1 MTIIILHFLLKS
13 FLFTF
18 LAMLLLC
25 KNIIPETKMGIH
37 LLYIPLLPRSAIFN
51 KSNFYFYWLQYTQY
65 LRTDL
70 ITKGLLGNLLPPT
83 FHGNETPGKLFCIL
97 FSSSLQTRL
106 LAPTWDL
113 RLVKF
118 PPHYSQLCALCPRSP
133 QTWKEMDV
141 WIEIRTQAIELQTLN
156 PALDGVSRVLF
167 KYYLNRKSAC
177 FGNIYFIRWYQGAEI
192 QSCVPGQVHINLITS
207 IQMSEPNGSILT

>member
-18 LAMLLLC
+18 LALLLC

-70 ITKGLLGNLLPPT
+70 ITKGLLGNLLPQ
-83 FHGNETPGKLFCIL
+83 LFMEMKHPANYFAFYSL
-97 FSSSLQTRL
+97 RDSRLDSSLQL
-106 LAPTWDL
+106 GILDSWN
-113 RLVKF
+113 F
-118 PPHYSQLCALCPRSP
+118 QLTTHNYVLCPRSP

-141 WIEIRTQAIELQTLN
+141 WIEILTQARELQTLN

-177 FGNIYFIRWYQGAEI
+177 FGNIFYQMISGGRNPI
-192 QSCVPGQVHINLITS
+192 LCPGQVHINLITS